1 MCSPGL
7 LLRAGVAVLESG
19 GRGGGG
25 LLRGRSLHSIGD
37 SDEAKSCK
45 VMNTAHHGACREC
58 REKTALGSCEL
69 GRGQEGHWTGR

>member
-25 LLRGRSLHSIGD
+25 GGGG
-37 SDEAKSCK
+37 
-45 VMNTAHHGACREC
+45 GA
-58 REKTALGSCEL
+58 ALWAEPVFYW
-69 GRGQEGHWTGR
+69 RF

>member
-25 LLRGRSLHSIGD
+25 CSVG
-37 SDEAKSCK
+37 
-45 VMNTAHHGACREC
+45 GACILLEILTKPRAV
-58 REKTALGSCEL
+58 R
-69 GRGQEGHWTGR
+69 